1 VPWFESWFLSNR
13 APLAALAPS
22 AVEACARR
30 ALAAFHAGRYAIAE
44 RELDHA
50 VRLPGAPHAL
60 HYYRA
65 RVFQRSGR
73 IAEALAELE
82 RARDSGPTCCESSL
96 LEAVC
101 LAEAGEGVRARAAL
115 ERARVLGFPLPS
127 RPPRAGGAAAPERLA
142 DAAHAVAE
150 RPEFADRRLRYAVRL
165 EEAGAL
171 EEAAAQ
177 VALALALNPGYL
189 DARVSAARLALERG
203 EPSVAIAHLEEAARL
218 RPAYP
223 DVQFLLAL
231 AHSRLEL
238 WGNAEAAAERAV
250 ELNRHFGRAQ
260 RLLGLALHA
269 RGRHQDGLRAVRRG
283 LVRDRELAPA
293 AERSHPVAWAAR
305 RADPERALAL
315 QPDYPDLHV
324 ALARARRAAGALESA
339 RDAYRTA
346 LRLSPDY
353 AEAALELAMV
363 ELDDGRVGA
372 GVTLLEDVVRRRPDW
387 RDAHRLLVR
396 ARRAGARPG
405 SASAGLTT
413 PEGSVGHVLPS

>member
-1 VPWFESWFLSNR
+1 VSWFESWLSSNR

-60 HYYRA
+60 RYYRA

-82 RARDSGPTCCESSL
+82 RARDCGPACCESSL

-127 RPPRAGGAAAPERLA
+127 RPPRAGGAPAPEGLA
-142 DAAHAVAE
+142 EAARAVAE
-150 RPEFADRRLRYAVRL
+150 CPEYADRRLRYAVRL
-165 EEAGAL
+165 EDAGAL

-189 DARVSAARLALERG
+189 EARLGAARLALERG

-218 RPAYP
+218 RPTYP
-223 DVQFLLAL
+223 DVHFLLAL
-231 AHSRLEL
+231 AYSRGEH
-238 WGNAEAAAERAV
+238 WGNAQAAAERAV

-269 RGRHQDGLRAVRRG
+269 RGHDQDALRAVRRG

-293 AERSHPVAWAAR
+293 AERSHPAAWAAR
-305 RADPERALAL
+305 PADPERSLAL

-346 LRLSPDY
+346 LRLCPDY
-353 AEAALELAMV
+353 AEAALELAMI
-363 ELDDGRVGA
+363 EMDDGRVGA

-396 ARRAGARPG
+396 ARRAAARPCA
-405 SASAGLTT
+405 ASAELTT
-413 PEGSVGHVLPS
+413 PEGPVGDVLPS